1 MQMKKAPKVGRDMG
15 GTGRDK
21 SLGVRSQIRLG
32 LCATCVTFHMPKAK
46 TILIMVLQPL
56 YVTVK

>member
-21 SLGVRSQIRLG
+21 ILGVGSQIRLG
-32 LCATCVTFHMPKAK
+32 ATCVAFHTPKAK
-46 TILIMVLQPL
+46 TILIMVLQSL